1 MKKLLSLSLVA
12 LLSMTLFVGCSSKEE
27 TTTEE
32 PTTSVEEP
40 ATEEAAALVDGT
52 YSVEGSADS
61 QGWVATAEVVIAGG
75 EITAITFDAT
85 DAAGGTKSEAVAN
98 GSYDMSVA
106 GAQDSWTG
114 EMATFADAIIAGSVD
129 LDTIAFDA
137 EGKSDAVSGVTVTV
151 QPYVEL
157 VKAALEQAA

>member
-40 ATEEAAALVDGT
+40 ATEEATLVDGT
-52 YSVEGSADS
+52 YNVEGSADS

-129 LDTIAFDA
+129 LETIAFDA
-137 EGKSDAVSGVTVTV
+137 DGKSDAVSGVTITV

>member
-40 ATEEAAALVDGT
+40 ATEEATLVDGT
-52 YSVEGSADS
+52 YNVEGSADS
-61 QGWVATAEVVIAGG
+61 QGWVATAEIVIAGG

-129 LDTIAFDA
+129 LETIAFDA
-137 EGKSDAVSGVTVTV
+137 DGKSDAVSGVTVTV

>member
-40 ATEEAAALVDGT
+40 ATEEATLVDGT
-52 YSVEGSADS
+52 YNVEGSADS

-129 LDTIAFDA
+129 LETIAFDA
-137 EGKSDAVSGVTVTV
+137 DGKSDAVSGVTVTV

>member
-40 ATEEAAALVDGT
+40 ATEEATLVDGT
-52 YSVEGSADS
+52 YNVEGSADS
-61 QGWVATAEVVIAGG
+61 QGWVATAEIVIAGG

-129 LDTIAFDA
+129 LETIAFDA
-137 EGKSDAVSGVTVTV
+137 DGKSDAVSGVTITV

>member
-40 ATEEAAALVDGT
+40 TTEEATLVDGT
-52 YSVEGSADS
+52 YNVEGSADS

-129 LDTIAFDA
+129 LETIAFDA
-137 EGKSDAVSGVTVTV
+137 DGKSDAVSGVTITV